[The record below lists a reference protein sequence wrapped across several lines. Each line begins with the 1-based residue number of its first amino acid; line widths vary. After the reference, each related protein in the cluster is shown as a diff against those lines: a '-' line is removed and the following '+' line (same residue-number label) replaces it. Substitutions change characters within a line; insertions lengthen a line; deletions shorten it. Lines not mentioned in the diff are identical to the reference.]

1 MPPLLTP
8 GTGLIIWQV
17 IIFAILFFMLKKL
30 AWKPILQSLKIR
42 EESIQDALNAA
53 DMAREEM
60 AKLQAD
66 NQKLLEEARL
76 ERDKI
81 IKEAREAGNRL
92 VEEAKAEASR
102 SAAKLMEDARAAIN
116 TEKHAALAEIKTQVA
131 LLSLQVAEKLLR
143 KNLES
148 DKAQKEL
155 IGEFMKE
162 LNLN

>member
-17 IIFAILFFMLKKL
+17 IIFGILFFMLKKL

-42 EESIQDALNAA
+42 EESIQDALSAA
-53 DMAREEM
+53 DLARQEM

-92 VEEAKAEASR
+92 VEEAKGEASKV
-102 SAAKLMEDARAAIN
+102 AAKLMDEARISIT
-116 TEKHAALAEIKTQVA
+116 TEKQAALAEIKTQVA
-131 LLSLQVAEKLLR
+131 LLSLKVAEKLLK
-143 KNLES
+143 KNLEG

-155 IGEFMKE
+155 IGEFMND